1 MWITSAC
8 LDAYAKS
15 PVAPSPAHWLYA
27 EIIDIPICIADHL
40 EVVPP
45 SQTLPTIA
53 GILTACHTLPPTS
66 SFKAAACSSL
76 NSLLMSKTNA
86 ESISSANSSSPVN
99 TLT

>member
-40 EVVPP
+40 EVLPP
-45 SQTLPTIA
+45 SQTLPTID
-53 GILTACHTLPPTS
+53 GILTACQTAPPTS
-66 SFKAAACSSL
+66 AFKASACSSG
-76 NSLLMSKTNA
+76 NSLLMSNTNA
-86 ESISSANSSSPVN
+86 ESISSANSSSPVK
-99 TLT
+99 TFT